1 MWIVERWQEMKGE
14 RGGSG
19 PLNYQNLRKTLK
31 FLHLQKLQLNSIT
44 SIYCSFIKQKTLH
57 NRCVASERFSANI
70 KLTDDFDEWLFPGIL
85 QI

>member
-1 MWIVERWQEMKGE
+1 MKGE

-44 SIYCSFIKQKTLH
+44 SFIAASS
-57 NRCVASERFSANI
+57 NR
-70 KLTDDFDEWLFPGIL
+70 KLSTTDVLPLNALVQIL
-85 QI
+85 S